1 MDLKNSIPFFLFG
14 MGDRI
19 MKNCFGWI
27 QRRLKEKEDFEW
39 ETSDYPYLEAAKLH
53 YDGVKCPVLEV
64 KYPLTWEKNGSQANY
79 NGNLPFFRKMCQER
93 LCAPHTWHAAEMYLW
108 MEEI

>member
-27 QRRLKEKEDFEW
+27 QRRLKEKEDF
-39 ETSDYPYLEAAKLH
+39 
-53 YDGVKCPVLEV
+53 
-64 KYPLTWEKNGSQANY
+64 
-79 NGNLPFFRKMCQER
+79 
-93 LCAPHTWHAAEMYLW
+93 
-108 MEEI
+108 